1 MNAEVSAYIYT
12 ISKPL
17 FTMVF
22 LVNSHN
28 QLPPPPNI
36 FVLSLAEDSFLMRAL
51 GQESRKVEGKLF
63 FLPYGFL

>member
-1 MNAEVSAYIYT
+1 
-12 ISKPL
+12 
-17 FTMVF
+17 MVF
-22 LVNSHN
+22 LVNSYN